1 MPVITSEA
9 LSPFLPLKKKKV
21 YFEIISDLGKKL
33 QKDFMYTYCHR
44 SSQNVNTLHKPST
57 IIKNKKLTL
66 ILCS

>member
-21 YFEIISDLGKKL
+21 YFEIISELGKKL
-33 QKDFMYTYCHR
+33 QKDFMYTYRHR
-44 SSQNVNTLHKPST
+44 SSQNVNTLHKHST